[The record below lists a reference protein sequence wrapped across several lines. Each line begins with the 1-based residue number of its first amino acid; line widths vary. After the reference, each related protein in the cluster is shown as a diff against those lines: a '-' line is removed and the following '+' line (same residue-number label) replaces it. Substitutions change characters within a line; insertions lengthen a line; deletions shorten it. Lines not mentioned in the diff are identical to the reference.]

1 MIFLLIRL
9 GLSRR
14 GICNRRA
21 KLLIRVRKLK
31 LERRSAMRCRDAS
44 RNVLF
49 LRQTPY
55 ARCPKVGQLA
65 KRDVDNVKKIDR
77 Q

>member
-1 MIFLLIRL
+1 
-9 GLSRR
+9 
-14 GICNRRA
+14 
-21 KLLIRVRKLK
+21 
-31 LERRSAMRCRDAS
+31 MRCRDAS